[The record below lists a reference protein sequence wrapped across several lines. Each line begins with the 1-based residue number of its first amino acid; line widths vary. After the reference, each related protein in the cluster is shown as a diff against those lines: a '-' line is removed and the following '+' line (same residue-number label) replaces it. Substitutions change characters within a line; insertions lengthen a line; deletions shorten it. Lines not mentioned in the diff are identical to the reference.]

1 MANLTLSILAR
12 NCILS
17 RPALGIKFFIIVTE
31 QTSCHVLCDALCDVL
46 CYISVTDKACIT
58 TATVA
63 AKDDHSV
70 RGTAFFISFPIFPKI
85 ISKTLKLVV
94 QVDNIHVTFF

>member
-17 RPALGIKFFIIVTE
+17 RPALGITFFIIVTE

-46 CYISVTDKACIT
+46 CYISVTDKLLA
-58 TATVA
+58 
-63 AKDDHSV
+63 
-70 RGTAFFISFPIFPKI
+70 
-85 ISKTLKLVV
+85 
-94 QVDNIHVTFF
+94 